1 MPVSQGQPEYILPK
15 NDFEHAISGTLATS
29 KDSALHLYTNR
40 VLVPVATED
49 RLCCPLITGSPMNH
63 GNYDV
68 EPDQKIN
75 WQIIKIIWPY
85 LMEYRNRVLLA
96 LGFLILAKL
105 ANVAGPFILKDI
117 VDALQSD
124 TSKLIAVPLAL
135 VFAYGFSRFA
145 NVLFGE
151 LRDTVFGRVTEH
163 AMRRLGLKVF
173 RHLHNLDLE
182 YHLNRR
188 TGGLSR
194 DIERGT
200 TGISFL
206 MRFFI
211 FNIVPTFIEIFMVVG
226 IFLFKYGWGFALI
239 TTVAVITYVSFSIVA
254 TEWRT
259 KFVREANIADSAS
272 NTRAVDS
279 LLNFETVKYF
289 TNEEFEA
296 QRYDY
301 ELGKWELARRKNR
314 LSLFSLNG
322 GQALIIATAM
332 TAMMWLASYRITADE
347 MTLGDF
353 VLINAF
359 MIQLFM
365 PLNFLGFV
373 YREIKGSMANIEK
386 MLHLLELSPSVNDK
400 PGATPLKA
408 NNGAIEFNDV
418 SFSYHPE
425 REILR
430 KVSFSIESGQTVAVV
445 GASGAGKSTLVK
457 LLFRF
462 YDLTG
467 GRITIGGEDISDVE
481 KNSLRQSIGI
491 VPQDTVLFND
501 SLFENV
507 RYGRPD
513 ATDEEVSHAI
523 SLAHL
528 DDFIRQ
534 LPKGHHTTVGERG
547 LKLSGGE
554 KQRVAIAR
562 TILKRSPILVFD
574 EATSS
579 LDSKSEQAIL
589 KALKE
594 VSQGHTSLVIAHRLS
609 TIVDADKIVVLDQ
622 GSVVEQGSHD
632 ELLAHRGYYAD
643 LWFAQ
648 QKDQQQ

>member
-1 MPVSQGQPEYILPK
+1 
-15 NDFEHAISGTLATS
+15 
-29 KDSALHLYTNR
+29 
-40 VLVPVATED
+40 
-49 RLCCPLITGSPMNH
+49 MNH
-63 GNYDV
+63 GNYED
-68 EPDQKIN
+68 EPNQKIN
-75 WQIIKIIWPY
+75 WHIIRIIWPY

-96 LGFLILAKL
+96 LGCLILAKL
-105 ANVAGPFILKDI
+105 GNVVGPFILKYI
-117 VDALQSD
+117 VDALDSEKTQ
-124 TSKLIAVPLAL
+124 LIAAPIAL
-135 VFAYGFSRFA
+135 VLAYGLARFA

-151 LRDTVFGRVTEH
+151 LRDTVFGHVTER
-163 AMRRLGLKVF
+163 AMRKIGIKVF
-173 RHLHNLDLE
+173 RHLHNLDLDF
-182 YHLNRR
+182 HLNRR

-206 MRFFI
+206 MRFFV

-226 IFLFKYGWGFALI
+226 ILLYNYGWGFALI
-239 TTVAVITYVSFSIVA
+239 TLSAVFAYVWFSVAA

-272 NTRAVDS
+272 NNRAVDS

-289 TNEEFEA
+289 TNEEFEV

-301 ELGKWELARRKNR
+301 ELEKWESARRKNR

-322 GQALIIATAM
+322 GQALIIAVAM
-332 TAMMWLASYRITADE
+332 TAMMWLATSRVAAGT

-359 MIQLFM
+359 MIQLFL

-386 MLHLLELSPSVNDK
+386 MLQLLEITTSVDDRLEAK
-400 PGATPLKA
+400 TLQPAA
-408 NNGAIEFNDV
+408 WDIEFTDV
-418 SFSYHPE
+418 SFSYRPD
-425 REILR
+425 RKILNN
-430 KVSFSIESGQTVAVV
+430 VSFTIGAGQKVAVV

-462 YDLTG
+462 YDLDEG
-467 GRITIGGEDISDVE
+467 NITIGGTDISHVT
-481 KNSLRQSIGI
+481 KNSLRQAIGI

-501 SLFENV
+501 SVFENV
-507 RYGRPD
+507 RYGCPEASD
-513 ATDEEVSHAI
+513 AEVSNAI
-523 SLAHL
+523 YLAHL
-528 DDFIRQ
+528 DHFISQ
-534 LPKGHHTTVGERG
+534 LPEGHQTRVGERG

-562 TILKRSPILVFD
+562 TILKRSPVLVFD

-589 KALKE
+589 TALRE
-594 VSQGHTSLVIAHRLS
+594 VAEGHTSLVIAHRLS
-609 TIVDADKIVVLDQ
+609 TIIDADKIVVLDH
-622 GSVVEQGSHD
+622 GRIVEQGSH
-632 ELLAHRGYYAD
+632 EALLEQRGYYAD

-648 QKDQQQ
+648 QKEQSHQASDS

>member
-1 MPVSQGQPEYILPK
+1 
-15 NDFEHAISGTLATS
+15 
-29 KDSALHLYTNR
+29 
-40 VLVPVATED
+40 
-49 RLCCPLITGSPMNH
+49 MNH
-63 GNYDV
+63 GNYED
-68 EPDQKIN
+68 EPNQKIN
-75 WQIIKIIWPY
+75 WHIIRIIWPY

-96 LGFLILAKL
+96 LGCLILAKL
-105 ANVAGPFILKDI
+105 GNVVGPFILKYI
-117 VDALQSD
+117 VDALDSEKTQ
-124 TSKLIAVPLAL
+124 LIAAPIAL
-135 VFAYGFSRFA
+135 VLAYGLARFA

-151 LRDTVFGRVTEH
+151 LRDTIFGHVTER
-163 AMRRLGLKVF
+163 AMRKIGIKVF
-173 RHLHNLDLE
+173 RHLHNLDLDF
-182 YHLNRR
+182 HLNRR

-206 MRFFI
+206 MRFFV

-226 IFLFKYGWGFALI
+226 ILLYNYGWGFALI
-239 TTVAVITYVSFSIVA
+239 TLSAVLAYVWFSVAA

-272 NTRAVDS
+272 NNRAVDS

-289 TNEEFEA
+289 TNEEFEV

-301 ELGKWELARRKNR
+301 ELEKWESARRKNR

-322 GQALIIATAM
+322 GQALIIAVAM
-332 TAMMWLASYRITADE
+332 TAMMWLATSRVAAGT

-359 MIQLFM
+359 MIQLFL

-386 MLHLLELSPSVNDK
+386 MLQLLEITTSVDDRLEAK
-400 PGATPLKA
+400 TLQPAA
-408 NNGAIEFNDV
+408 WDIEFTDV
-418 SFSYHPE
+418 SFSYRPD
-425 REILR
+425 RKILNN
-430 KVSFSIESGQTVAVV
+430 VSFTIGAGQKVAVV

-462 YDLTG
+462 YDLDEG
-467 GRITIGGEDISDVE
+467 NITIGGTDISHVT
-481 KNSLRQSIGI
+481 KNSLRQAIGI

-501 SLFENV
+501 SVFENV
-507 RYGRPD
+507 RYGCPEASD
-513 ATDEEVSHAI
+513 AEVSNAI
-523 SLAHL
+523 YLAHL
-528 DDFIRQ
+528 DNFISQ
-534 LPKGHHTTVGERG
+534 LPEGHQTRVGERG

-562 TILKRSPILVFD
+562 TILKRSPVLVFD

-589 KALKE
+589 TALRE
-594 VSQGHTSLVIAHRLS
+594 VAEGHTSLVIAHRLS
-609 TIVDADKIVVLDQ
+609 TIIDADKIVVLDH
-622 GSVVEQGSHD
+622 GRIVEQGSH
-632 ELLAHRGYYAD
+632 EALLEQRGYYAD

-648 QKDQQQ
+648 QKEQSHQASDS

>member
-1 MPVSQGQPEYILPK
+1 
-15 NDFEHAISGTLATS
+15 
-29 KDSALHLYTNR
+29 
-40 VLVPVATED
+40 
-49 RLCCPLITGSPMNH
+49 MNH
-63 GNYDV
+63 GNYDD
-68 EPDQKIN
+68 EPNQKIN
-75 WQIIKIIWPY
+75 WQIIRIVWPY
-85 LMEYRNRVLLA
+85 LMEYRSRVLLA
-96 LGFLILAKL
+96 LGCLIFAK
-105 ANVAGPFILKDI
+105 VASVMGPFILKYI

-135 VFAYGFSRFA
+135 VLAYGFARFA

-151 LRDTVFGRVTEH
+151 LRDTIFGRVTER
-163 AMRRLGLKVF
+163 AMRKIGLEIF

-226 IFLFKYGWGFALI
+226 ILLFKYGWGFALI
-239 TTVAVITYVSFSIVA
+239 TTVAVVAYVSFSIVA

-259 KFVREANIADSAS
+259 KFVREANIADSAT

-296 QRYDY
+296 ERYDY

-332 TAMMWLASYRITADE
+332 TAMMWLATSRVASGT

-359 MIQLFM
+359 MIQLFL

-386 MLHLLELSPSVNDK
+386 MLHLLEVSPSVNDK
-400 PGATPLKA
+400 PEAKPLKHSA
-408 NNGAIEFNDV
+408 GNIEFSDV
-418 SFSYHPE
+418 SFSYQTD
-425 REILR
+425 RKILSN
-430 KVSFSIESGQTVAVV
+430 VSFSIKSGETVAVV

-462 YDLTG
+462 YDLNG
-467 GRITIGGEDISDVE
+467 GKITIGGEDISDVS
-481 KNSLRQSIGI
+481 KKSLRQSIGI

-507 RYGRPD
+507 RYGRPG
-513 ATDEEVSHAI
+513 ASDEDVSQAI
-523 SLAHL
+523 QLAHL
-528 DDFIRQ
+528 DGFIRQ
-534 LPKGHHTTVGERG
+534 LPEGHHTKVGERG

-562 TILKRSPILVFD
+562 TILKRSPILIFD

-609 TIVDADKIVVLDQ
+609 TIIDADKIVVLDQ
-622 GSVVEQGSHD
+622 GSVVEQGSH
-632 ELLAHRGYYAD
+632 EQLLSHGERYAE

-648 QKDQQQ
+648 QKEQQ